1 MYKIGS
7 TKLGYLEI
15 YNNFSKRIFPMPK
28 GSKSPYN
35 KLQFKLQHGMML
47 KTKDK
52 DLTKDEFD
60 LGFPEMSNAGIWAG
74 EESGITIL
82 DLDIGVH
89 NKQNPSMCNKQH
101 IDLGALEDNCNCL
114 LGKSYSGLSTLER
127 HGLKELALNSAIVI
141 ESPSGGLHLYYK
153 WSKEYEFPSLNWLT
167 QTSCKHCGDY
177 TSRIQGMD
185 LRNTN
190 KYLCLLPPSMN
201 KVNGTWKQYKPLDTP
216 LERGSLQVM
225 PMELIKFLNEGFA
238 ERHTAKTHKAQRVES
253 FVKTNLES
261 DLDDVV
267 DIEYEKHPFEMPK
280 KKKNTDEIKYR
291 KDRYV
296 RRKAFTDE
304 GKQLARFDNDLG
316 LAVIGTNHFIKT
328 LQQYA
333 VANGIALDDKNGVDR
348 LMRRTT
354 KYLKKVRS
362 QNYMI
367 HPITKEM
374 YHKVG
379 RFFMFLDLRGVSD
392 NNMRPP
398 IPRKDFTLQDSI
410 TQKGLDKE
418 RLLAFDDLDKY
429 MKS

>member
-1 MYKIGS
+1 
-7 TKLGYLEI
+7 
-15 YNNFSKRIFPMPK
+15 
-28 GSKSPYN
+28 
-35 KLQFKLQHGMML
+35 
-47 KTKDK
+47 
-52 DLTKDEFD
+52 
-60 LGFPEMSNAGIWAG
+60 
-74 EESGITIL
+74 
-82 DLDIGVH
+82 
-89 NKQNPSMCNKQH
+89 
-101 IDLGALEDNCNCL
+101 
-114 LGKSYSGLSTLER
+114 
-127 HGLKELALNSAIVI
+127 
-141 ESPSGGLHLYYK
+141 
-153 WSKEYEFPSLNWLT
+153 
-167 QTSCKHCGDY
+167 
-177 TSRIQGMD
+177 
-185 LRNTN
+185 
-190 KYLCLLPPSMN
+190 
-201 KVNGTWKQYKPLDTP
+201 
-216 LERGSLQVM
+216 
-225 PMELIKFLNEGFA
+225 
-238 ERHTAKTHKAQRVES
+238 
-253 FVKTNLES
+253 
-261 DLDDVV
+261 
-267 DIEYEKHPFEMPK
+267 MPK